1 MNEENEIIERKPGNW
16 KEDAIERAQENSAHK
31 TEDAKRQKKIRL
43 KNLGEPL
50 ETDFLERYS
59 EVQRQEFRDALLRV
73 PQVDMT
79 SALRLKGNKVNET
92 VWNVNDLDELFKDL
106 YHIDQYETPMGIYAD
121 SEQRADIERFQR
133 VIEAALIERAEAHE
147 IHQAIEQF
155 DKIGMAADILE
166 KKWGFCLNQPGW
178 NEQVAMLSNIYLELT
193 TKCVE
198 AILRNMLFNEDK
210 EDLHTAL
217 RVISRLLEE
226 KTGELKKKRDG
237 IVWQQHQILED
248 FKYYLALR
256 ERQRQAETEKIIRQ
270 QVYKNLEGLD
280 IKRLMEMDTP
290 NCEIESCR
298 KALEKEK
305 GEKAT
310 KLVEATLQKLIQSN
324 SLNISGKN
332 PADWWITYNSMFTPE
347 GKTAKSPIERKDKK
361 IVELR
366 PKDGTDI
373 YVQKKG
379 ASKNG
384 WRLMSV
390 PDFAKQW
397 TGINSEKPFD
407 ILDERLDYLKIYYT
421 EARKRMLCYPDKQ
434 KSLEAVEVMC
444 DRVRSYMNQILLTT
458 FDAKTVML
466 ESSAFLKL
474 CVTVWKLAT
483 LKRLEGLDSET

>member
-1 MNEENEIIERKPGNW
+1 M
-16 KEDAIERAQENSAHK
+16 
-31 TEDAKRQKKIRL
+31 
-43 KNLGEPL
+43 
-50 ETDFLERYS
+50 
-59 EVQRQEFRDALLRV
+59 
-73 PQVDMT
+73 
-79 SALRLKGNKVNET
+79 
-92 VWNVNDLDELFKDL
+92 
-106 YHIDQYETPMGIYAD
+106 
-121 SEQRADIERFQR
+121 
-133 VIEAALIERAEAHE
+133 
-147 IHQAIEQF
+147 
-155 DKIGMAADILE
+155 
-166 KKWGFCLNQPGW
+166 
-178 NEQVAMLSNIYLELT
+178 
-193 TKCVE
+193 
-198 AILRNMLFNEDK
+198 
-210 EDLHTAL
+210 
-217 RVISRLLEE
+217 
-226 KTGELKKKRDG
+226 
-237 IVWQQHQILED
+237 
-248 FKYYLALR
+248 
-256 ERQRQAETEKIIRQ
+256 
-270 QVYKNLEGLD
+270 EGLD

-347 GKTAKSPIERKDKK
+347 GKTAKIPIERKDKK

>member
-256 ERQRQAETEKIIRQ
+256 ERQRQA
-270 QVYKNLEGLD
+270 
-280 IKRLMEMDTP
+280 
-290 NCEIESCR
+290 
-298 KALEKEK
+298 
-305 GEKAT
+305 
-310 KLVEATLQKLIQSN
+310 
-324 SLNISGKN
+324 
-332 PADWWITYNSMFTPE
+332 
-347 GKTAKSPIERKDKK
+347 
-361 IVELR
+361 
-366 PKDGTDI
+366 
-373 YVQKKG
+373 
-379 ASKNG
+379 
-384 WRLMSV
+384 
-390 PDFAKQW
+390 
-397 TGINSEKPFD
+397 
-407 ILDERLDYLKIYYT
+407 
-421 EARKRMLCYPDKQ
+421 
-434 KSLEAVEVMC
+434 
-444 DRVRSYMNQILLTT
+444 
-458 FDAKTVML
+458 
-466 ESSAFLKL
+466 
-474 CVTVWKLAT
+474 
-483 LKRLEGLDSET
+483 

>member
-1 MNEENEIIERKPGNW
+1 MNKENEIIERKPGNW

-59 EVQRQEFRDALLRV
+59 EVQRQEFRDALLQV

-79 SALRLKGNKVNET
+79 SALRLKGTKANES
-92 VWNVNDLDELFKDL
+92 VWNVNDLDELFKNL
-106 YHIDQYETPMGIYAD
+106 YHIDQYETPMGVCAD
-121 SEQRADIERFQR
+121 AEHRTDIEIFQRA
-133 VIEAALIERAEAHE
+133 IEAALIERTEAHE
-147 IHQAIEQF
+147 INQVIELF
-155 DKIGMAADILE
+155 DRVGMAVDTFE
-166 KKWGFCLNQPGW
+166 KKWEFCLNQPEW
-178 NEQVAMLSNIYLELT
+178 NEQAAMLSNIYLELT
-193 TKCVE
+193 TKCAE
-198 AILRNMLFNEDK
+198 AVFRNMLFNEDK
-210 EDLHTAL
+210 EELYTAL
-217 RVISRLLEE
+217 KVISRLLEE
-226 KTGELKKKRDG
+226 KTEELKKKRDG

-256 ERQRQAETEKIIRQ
+256 ERQRQAETEKIIHQ
-270 QVYKNLEGLD
+270 QVCGNLEGLD

-290 NCEIESCR
+290 ICEIDSCR
-298 KALEKEK
+298 KALENET
-305 GEKAT
+305 GEKAA

-324 SLNISGKN
+324 SLNISGKSL
-332 PADWWITYNSMFTPE
+332 ADWWIIYNSMFASD
-347 GKTAKSPIERKDKK
+347 GKTVKILIERKDKK
-361 IVELR
+361 MVELR

-390 PDFAKQW
+390 PDFARQW
-397 TGINSEKPFD
+397 TGIDSKKPFD

-434 KSLEAVEVMC
+434 EPLEAVEAMC

-458 FDAKTVML
+458 FNAKTVMV
-466 ESSAFLKL
+466 ESTAFLKL

-483 LKRLEGLDSET
+483 LKRLEGLDGET